1 MLENTSDPEVNH
13 LRNTP
18 AFTAPGN
25 DPAKPMHIVIGV
37 DTSAH
42 TLAAARFVRDLLPPA
57 GSRVTALGTL
67 NPNQSHPHPRVL
79 KALNKVTAILENSG
93 IEVKTDLLHGHKIEQ
108 LVLFTQQH
116 PADLLIIGA
125 NGLRPHFGIFKDGT
139 PQQLVE
145 TAHCPVLVARASYTQ
160 LRHVL
165 LAVDFTWSSR
175 RAIRYLEPFH
185 LPAQAKISVIHVKP
199 PESELEDEPPATAS
213 DSEPKP
219 APVQRRTP
227 AFWGLLPSALQT
239 SVTPSTNGHGV
250 LHYAT
255 EVLRAAGINT
265 QGDAATTIS
274 NYARRHHV
282 DLVIAGSRTISQMA
296 SWITEDITRKL
307 IYNAGCAVLIAKE
320 GMGDQAPAL
329 HEGEILRSGLRR

>member
-1 MLENTSDPEVNH
+1 MLENMSDPGVNH
-13 LRNTP
+13 LRKP
-18 AFTAPGN
+18 RAFTTPGN
-25 DPAKPMHIVIGV
+25 DLSKPMHIVIGV

-67 NPNQSHPHPRVL
+67 PLGQTYPRPEML
-79 KALNKVTAILENSG
+79 KALNKVTAILANTG
-93 IEVKTDLLHGHKIEQ
+93 IDVKTDLLRGHKIEQ

-139 PQQLVE
+139 TQQLVT

-185 LPAQAKISVIHVKP
+185 LPEQAKISVMHVKP
-199 PESELEDEPPATAS
+199 PENELEDDPPATTS
-213 DSEPKP
+213 DSEPSP
-219 APVQRRTP
+219 APVQRSTP

-265 QGDAATTIS
+265 QGDVATTIAS
-274 NYARRHHV
+274 YARRHHV

-307 IYNAGCAVLIAKE
+307 IHNTSCAVLIAKD
-320 GMGDQAPAL
+320 GTGDQAPIL
-329 HEGEILRSGLRR
+329 QEGDILRSGL

>member
-1 MLENTSDPEVNH
+1 MLENMSDPEVNR
-13 LRNTP
+13 LRNRQ
-18 AFTAPGN
+18 AFNPPGN
-25 DPAKPMHIVIGV
+25 DLTKPMHIVISV

-42 TLAAARFVRDLLPPA
+42 TLAAARFVRDLRPPA

-67 NPNQSHPHPRVL
+67 DSNQSRPRSAML
-79 KALNKVTAILENSG
+79 KALNKVAAILDNSG

-108 LVLFTQQH
+108 LVSFTQH
-116 PADLLIIGA
+116 YPADLLIIGA
-125 NGLRPHFGIFKDGT
+125 NGVRPYFGIFKDGT

-145 TAHCPVLVARASYTQ
+145 TVRCPVLVARASYTQ

-175 RAIRYLEPFH
+175 RAIQYLEPLH

-199 PESELEDEPPATAS
+199 PESELDDDPATTTS
-213 DSEPKP
+213 DSAPSP
-219 APVQRRTP
+219 APVQRSTS

-239 SVTPSTNGHGV
+239 SVTPSANGRGV
-250 LHYAT
+250 LHYAS

-274 NYARRHHV
+274 NYARRQRV
-282 DLVIAGSRTISQMA
+282 DLVIAGSRTISQMT
-296 SWITEDITRKL
+296 SWITEEITRKL

-320 GMGDQAPAL
+320 GMGDQAPVL
-329 HEGEILRSGLRR
+329 HEGEILRSSV